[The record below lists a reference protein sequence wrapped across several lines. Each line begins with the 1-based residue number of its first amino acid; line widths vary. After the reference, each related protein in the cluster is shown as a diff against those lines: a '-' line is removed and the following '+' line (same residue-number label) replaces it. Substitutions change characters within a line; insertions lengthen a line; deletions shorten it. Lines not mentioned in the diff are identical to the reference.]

1 MSMISDVT
9 FHVHEEHSV
18 RLGKKTKE
26 KNDKRE
32 GGSGERERKEEET
45 NRRKVR
51 QKSSLDV

>member
-1 MSMISDVT
+1 MISDVT
-9 FHVHEEHSV
+9 FHVHEEHFV

-32 GGSGERERKEEET
+32 GGSGERERKEEEM